1 MTSAQNNVT
10 VIGGGIV
17 GLASAW
23 ELAKDGASVIVVDPG
38 EPKFCTSLANAGW
51 ISPSHIIPFAAPG
64 MVQTGVKNLLGRT
77 GAFAMTPGAGP
88 LLAAWTLKFARS
100 CTDAHVEHSAPAL
113 KELLDTSIGIIGG
126 LTETTDLKR
135 THLPLWYLYTSDNAE
150 HDAAHEVELLTR
162 YGIDAKRFDPTE
174 AVKQE
179 PILKSSV
186 KAVVAFEGDFG
197 VDPGKLVEIYRRNCE
212 LLGVT
217 FRKENVT
224 GISHT
229 SRNVTISTATDSW
242 VSDYAVLAAGAWSR
256 ELAKYVGEALPILA
270 AKGQSVTLPGVPNM
284 PERTFMLADQR
295 IATNPLDWGLRMSTG
310 YTLTSTKDLAINSKA
325 TAKLIATA
333 REVLNLPDTFE
344 KKNEL
349 AGVRPAAPDGLPY
362 IGALPKAPRVIAA
375 TGHGMLGLMMG
386 PGTGKFV
393 ADMVSGRSVSRDILK
408 FSPARPRL

>member
-1 MTSAQNNVT
+1 MSSSQHNVT

-23 ELAKDGASVIVVDPG
+23 ELAKDGASVVVVDPG

-51 ISPSHIIPFAAPG
+51 VSPSHVIPFAAPG
-64 MVQTGVKNLLGRT
+64 MVKTGIQNLLGRT

-113 KELLDTSIGIIGG
+113 KELLDTSIGIIDG
-126 LTETTDLKR
+126 LTETTDLKK
-135 THLPLWYLYTSDNAE
+135 THEPLWYLYTSDNAE
-150 HDAAHEVELLTR
+150 ADAHHEVELLTR
-162 YGIDAKRFDPTE
+162 YGIDAKRYDPQD
-174 AVKQE
+174 AVKEE
-179 PILKSSV
+179 PILKDSV
-186 KAVVAFEGDFG
+186 KAVVSFEGDFG
-197 VDPGKLVEIYRRNCE
+197 VDPGKLVDVYRRHCE
-212 LLGVT
+212 ALGVT
-217 FRKENVT
+217 FRNESVT

-229 SRNVTISTATDSW
+229 NQNVTITTATDSW

-270 AKGQSVTLPGVPNM
+270 AKGQSVTLPGVSNLPK
-284 PERTFMLADQR
+284 RTFMLADQR
-295 IATNPLDWGLRMSTG
+295 IATNPLDWGFRMSTG
-310 YTLTSTKDLAINSKA
+310 YSLTSPNDLSINPKA

-333 REVLNLPDTFE
+333 REVLHLPETFE
-344 KKNEL
+344 QKNEL

-393 ADMVSGRSVSRDILK
+393 SDMIAGRPVSRDVLK

>member
-1 MTSAQNNVT
+1 MTSSQHNVT

-23 ELAKDGASVIVVDPG
+23 ELAKDGASVVVVDPG

-51 ISPSHIIPFAAPG
+51 VSPSHVIPFAAPG
-64 MVQTGVKNLLGRT
+64 MVQTGIKNLLGRT

-113 KELLDTSIGIIGG
+113 KELLDTSIAIING
-126 LTETTDLKR
+126 LTETTDLKK
-135 THLPLWYLYTSDNAE
+135 THEPLWYLYTSDNAE
-150 HDAAHEVELLTR
+150 ADAHHEVELLTR
-162 YGIDAKRFDPTE
+162 YGIDAKRFDPQE
-174 AVKQE
+174 AIKKE
-179 PILKSSV
+179 PILKDSV
-186 KAVVAFEGDFG
+186 KAVVSFEGDFG
-197 VDPGKLVEIYRRNCE
+197 VDPGKLVDVYRRHCE
-212 LLGVT
+212 ALGVV
-217 FRKENVT
+217 FRKESVT

-229 SRNVTISTATDSW
+229 NRNVTITTETDSW

-270 AKGQSVTLPGVPNM
+270 AKGQSVTLPDVPNM

-295 IATNPLDWGLRMSTG
+295 IATNPLDWGFRMSTG
-310 YTLTSTKDLAINSKA
+310 YSLTSTKDLSINPKA
-325 TAKLIATA
+325 TAKLISTA

-349 AGVRPAAPDGLPY
+349 AGIRPAAPDGLPY

-393 ADMVSGRSVSRDILK
+393 ADMVAGRSVSRDVLK

>member
-1 MTSAQNNVT
+1 MSSSQHNVT

-23 ELAKDGASVIVVDPG
+23 ELAKDGASVVVVDPG

-51 ISPSHIIPFAAPG
+51 VSPSHVIPFAAPG
-64 MVQTGVKNLLGRT
+64 MVKTGIQNLLGRT

-113 KELLDTSIGIIGG
+113 KELLDTSIGIING
-126 LTETTDLKR
+126 LTETTDLKK
-135 THLPLWYLYTSDNAE
+135 THEPLWYLYTSDNAE
-150 HDAAHEVELLTR
+150 ADAHHEVELLTR
-162 YGIDAKRFDPTE
+162 YGIDAKRYDPKD
-174 AVKQE
+174 AVKEE
-179 PILKSSV
+179 PILKDSV
-186 KAVVAFEGDFG
+186 KAVVSFEGDFG
-197 VDPGKLVEIYRRNCE
+197 VDPGKLVDVYRRHCE
-212 LLGVT
+212 ALGVT
-217 FRKENVT
+217 FRNESVT

-229 SRNVTISTATDSW
+229 NQNVTITTASDSW

-270 AKGQSVTLPGVPNM
+270 AKGQSVTLPGVANLPK
-284 PERTFMLADQR
+284 RTFMLADQR
-295 IATNPLDWGLRMSTG
+295 IATNPLDWGFRMSTG
-310 YTLTSTKDLAINSKA
+310 YSLTSPNDLSINPKA

-333 REVLNLPDTFE
+333 REVLHLPETFE
-344 KKNEL
+344 QKNEL

-393 ADMVSGRSVSRDILK
+393 SDMIAGRPVSRDVLK